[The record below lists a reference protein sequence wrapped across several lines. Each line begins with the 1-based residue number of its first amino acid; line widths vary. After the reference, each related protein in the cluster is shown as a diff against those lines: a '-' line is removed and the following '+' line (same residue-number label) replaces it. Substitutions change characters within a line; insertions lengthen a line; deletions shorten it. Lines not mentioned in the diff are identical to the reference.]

1 MRLGDLIGA
10 LRDDAAA
17 AYEARQTGQPRGP
30 VTRIPQLDD
39 VLGGALQPGVHVLHA
54 SPGAGK
60 TALALQIAATC
71 GFPALFVTCEMA
83 PLELLRRIT
92 SRVTE
97 TYLGRLKSGEYDP
110 SRVVQL
116 AEQTCQEVPDLALM
130 DATTAPADAE
140 HMVMV
145 ARALRGDQ
153 RSVLVVVDSLHSW
166 SSAALAREGDE
177 YARLAAGLSDLRG
190 VAQLLTAPVLVIAE
204 RNRASMAKG
213 GMSAGAGH
221 RGIEFGAESVWSL
234 NRDEETMAGP
244 LGDVPVKL
252 KIEKNRNGVAGKT
265 VNLSFYG
272 ATQKFVGA

>member
-17 AYEARQTGQPRGP
+17 AYEARQTGRPRGP
-30 VTRIPQLDD
+30 VTRIPMLDD
-39 VLGGALQPGVHVLHA
+39 ALGGALQPGLHVLHA

-71 GFPALFVTCEMA
+71 GFPALFVACEMA

-92 SRVTE
+92 ARVTE

-110 SRVVQL
+110 SKVVRL
-116 AEQTCQEVPDLALM
+116 AQTACEAVPDLALM
-130 DATTAPADAE
+130 DATIVRATAD
-140 HMVMV
+140 HILMV
-145 ARALRGDQ
+145 ARALRGDH

-166 SSAALAREGDE
+166 SSAAFSEGEE
-177 YARLAAGLSDLRG
+177 YARLAVGLSDLRG
-190 VAQLLTAPVLVIAE
+190 VAQQLGAPVLVIAE
-204 RNRASMAKG
+204 RNRASMQKG
-213 GMSAGAGH
+213 GLSAGAGH

-234 NRDEETMAGP
+234 NRDEDDRAGP
-244 LGDVPVKL
+244 LGDVPVKV
-252 KIEKNRNGVAGKT
+252 KVEKNRNGVAGRSI
-265 VNLSFYG
+265 NLSFYG